1 MKLAKLGPRKG
12 IWLKEAMDQ
21 SSNHLLLETIELT
34 DEQAAKVES
43 LRAEDRIPI
52 WFENRVTTR
61 RDESIGH
68 NFQWD
73 QNASSF
79 IKTAIV

>member
-12 IWLKEAMDQ
+12 IWLKETMDQ
-21 SSNHLLLETIELT
+21 SSNYLLLETIELT
-34 DEQAAKVES
+34 DEQAAKAEA
-43 LRAEDRIPI
+43 LRSEDRIPI

-61 RDESIGH
+61 RDESVGH

-73 QNASSF
+73 QETSNF

>member
-12 IWLKEAMDQ
+12 IWLKETMDQ
-21 SSNHLLLETIELT
+21 SSNYLLLETIELT
-34 DEQAAKVES
+34 YEQAAKAEA

-61 RDESIGH
+61 RDESVGH

-73 QNASSF
+73 QETSNF